1 MGDITSWL
9 RNAAL
14 GDRDSFDRI
23 FEALYPHLHALAEA
37 KLSSHERT
45 LNPTALI
52 HECYLR
58 LFGNTQLELTDRQHF
73 LACAGRAMRAVIVD
87 HYRVRNAQKRGGAWV
102 SVSFNEQ
109 SLQSSDEL
117 DWQALN
123 EALDALNSFAPAQ
136 RELVE
141 LHFFAGVEFQEIA
154 RIRQVDERTVRRHWQ
169 RARAFLH
176 AQLQS

>member
-1 MGDITSWL
+1 MGDITAWL
-9 RNAAL
+9 RSAAL
-14 GDRDSFDRI
+14 GDRASFDRI
-23 FEALYPHLHALAEA
+23 FEALYSHLHVLAEA
-37 KLSSHERT
+37 KLRSHERT

-52 HECYLR
+52 HESYLR
-58 LFGNTQLELTDRQHF
+58 LFDNVQLDMKDRQHF

-87 HYRVRNAQKRGGAWV
+87 HYRERGAQKRGGAWV
-102 SVSFNEQ
+102 SVTFNEQ
-109 SLQSSDEL
+109 SLQSCDEL
-117 DWQALN
+117 DWQALDD
-123 EALDALNSFAPAQ
+123 ALDALNGFAPDQ
-136 RELVE
+136 CELVE